1 MTLGNYKLFE
11 KLGEGGMATVYLANH
26 ELLGSKVAIKLLSED
41 YLSNKNIRNRFL
53 AEARSLASMSHR
65 NIIKVT
71 DLIDQPTYVAFVME
85 YVDGITLKDYI
96 EQKVSLTNTEIK
108 TIFFQMLEA
117 VGYVHEQKLVHRDI
131 KPTNFMIDS
140 NGDVKLLDFGI
151 AKNTNTASFEY
162 TQTGTMQNMGTPMYM
177 SPEQVKSTKDVTLQ
191 SDIYSL
197 GVVLWQMVM
206 GKKPYDTSSLSGYDL
221 NTKIIHEQLPDTNSL
236 FANIIKRATAKN
248 VVDRYANVASI
259 ISEIKMLSFNNNVEN
274 SSVEVFKKNQ
284 KNIISSDSITKVES
298 FQTGIVSING
308 TETSIVKVGSLAWS
322 MKNLEVSNYRNGDLI
337 AQASDYE
344 TLKNLT
350 TGAWCYYE
358 FKETNGA
365 VYGKL
370 YNWYAVND
378 PRGIAPE
385 GFHVAETVE
394 WENLIYRLDG
404 EFKAG
409 GKLKVKG
416 SKYWV
421 KPNVEASNFVNF
433 SALPGG
439 GIEGWAHK
447 GKGVEGNWWTATE
460 RDHERAW
467 VRCIDHNGP
476 EINKYSLNKK
486 CFFSVRC
493 ILNEN
498 QNCNIYFK
506 RIESIYDSIESNESD
521 LVKPQTKKNQRNSKN
536 INQVVT
542 KSNGVKVI
550 KKRNIAN
557 DIIHDLDQSIDME
570 KKSDKFLTVFLPV
583 LLSII
588 LLYLLIKMFPLN

>member
-1 MTLGNYKLFE
+1 MTLGNYKLLE
-11 KLGEGGMATVYLANH
+11 KLGEGGMATVFLANH

-53 AEARSLASMSHR
+53 AEAKSLASMSHR

-71 DLIDQPTYVAFVME
+71 DLIDQSTYVAFVME
-85 YVDGITLKDYI
+85 YVDGITLKEYI
-96 EQKVSLTNTEIK
+96 EQKASLSDTEIK
-108 TIFFQMLEA
+108 KIFLQMLEA
-117 VGYVHEQKLVHRDI
+117 VGYVHGQGLVHRDI

-151 AKNTNTASFEY
+151 AKNTNSASFEY

-177 SPEQVKSTKDVTLQ
+177 SPEQIKSTKDVTLQ

-236 FANIIKRATAKN
+236 FTNIIKRATAKN
-248 VVDRYANVASI
+248 VVNRYANIASI
-259 ISEIKMLSFNNNVEN
+259 INEIKILSFNNDVEN
-274 SSVEVFKKNQ
+274 NSVEFFQKKQ
-284 KNIISSDSITKVES
+284 KNAISNDSITKVES
-298 FQTGIVSING
+298 FQTGVVSING
-308 TETSIVKVGSLAWS
+308 TETSIVKVGSLAWC

-337 AQASDYE
+337 TQVTDFE
-344 TLKNLT
+344 TLRNVR

-385 GFHVAETVE
+385 GFHVADTVE
-394 WENLIYRLDG
+394 WENLINRLDG

-416 SKYWV
+416 SKYWN
-421 KPNVEASNFVNF
+421 KPNIEGSNFVNF

-439 GIEGWAHK
+439 GIEGLAHK
-447 GKGVEGNWWTATE
+447 GKGFEGNWWTATE

-467 VRCIDHNGP
+467 VKCIDHDGP

-493 ILNEN
+493 ILNQN
-498 QNCNIYFK
+498 QFTNIYFK
-506 RIESIYDSIESNESD
+506 RIESIYDSLESNESV
-521 LVKPQTKKNQRNSKN
+521 LIKPQTKKQKRNSKN
-536 INQVVT
+536 LHQVVE
-542 KSNGVKVI
+542 KNNGLKVI
-550 KKRNIAN
+550 KKRNISS
-557 DIIHDLDQSIDME
+557 DIMHGSDESIDM
-570 KKSDKFLTVFLPV
+570 KKKPNKLLTVFLPV

-588 LLYLLIKMFPLN
+588 LLYFLIKMFPLN